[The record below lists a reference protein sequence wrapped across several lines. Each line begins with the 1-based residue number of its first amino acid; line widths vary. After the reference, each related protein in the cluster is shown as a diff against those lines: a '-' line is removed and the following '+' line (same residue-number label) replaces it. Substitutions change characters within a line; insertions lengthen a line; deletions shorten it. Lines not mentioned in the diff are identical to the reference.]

1 MIIKHMIKFSDIN
14 DQLNSNVHVR
24 IGDSGNVYTDV
35 LVIKHLGCGF
45 IYNNTL
51 ENQSSYG
58 HISQYTL
65 ADNFQ
70 FSKIIH
76 GVFNHFSRY
85 TERHK
90 SFKCINGRCF

>member
-1 MIIKHMIKFSDIN
+1 MIIRHMIKFSDIN
-14 DQLNSNVHVR
+14 GKLNRNVHVR

-35 LVIKHLGCGF
+35 LVIKYLDCDF

-65 ADNFQ
+65 VDDFQ
-70 FSKIIH
+70 FSKITN
-76 GVFNHFSRY
+76 GAFNHFSRY
-85 TERHK
+85 IERHK
-90 SFKCINGRCF
+90 SFKCINGRYF